1 MWHKDITR
9 RRQTGGACDGA
20 LMLGLEYVFTTN
32 GLVSSI
38 AESGD
43 SGQVAITTFEHDAR
57 GRLTRE
63 ERVGSEPYLATY
75 RYDANGNRLE
85 DSLRVGG
92 LESPTVQT
100 CYVYYSNHNRIR
112 GYRKWRSSELIEE
125 VGYTYDDYEN
135 IRKISRQV
143 CDGGEAWNY
152 YTDLKY
158 DKMGRVWR
166 VLESERPPGGS
177 METVSAREFRYAG
190 ARQRYLTRQLDPSTL
205 DPIPGSDMWSDYLG
219 DSIYGD
225 YTVAGSTAT
234 MTQRYVPGE
243 WQTDVQAATTSFFH
257 TNMLGTMWLLSD
269 NLGTAIPDASR
280 LYTAYG
286 VPIAG
291 PTSPTTRYGYAGAWG
306 YQEHEDLSI
315 LHVGARHYAPSTG
328 RFLQRDPIGI
338 SGGLSVYA
346 YVGNHPL
353 AHVDPEGLNWRHQRR
368 LPNGR
373 FGPKKFLYR
382 VYKRNPYLGAY
393 FLACGVVKGGYW
405 IAGEPYPG
413 HPHSILRDTMKELN
427 SWRENKSWHWMD

>member
-1 MWHKDITR
+1 
-9 RRQTGGACDGA
+9 
-20 LMLGLEYVFTTN
+20 MLGLEYVFTTN

-152 YTDLKY
+152 CTDLKY